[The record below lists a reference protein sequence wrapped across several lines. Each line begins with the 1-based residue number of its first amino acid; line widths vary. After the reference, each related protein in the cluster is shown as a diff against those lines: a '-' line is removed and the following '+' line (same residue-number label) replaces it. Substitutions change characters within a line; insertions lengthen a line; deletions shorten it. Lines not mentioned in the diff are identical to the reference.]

1 MLKYLRLILLP
12 FSFIYGLITTIR
24 NWLYDKGIM
33 KSVSFDIPV
42 ICVGNLAVGGSGKT
56 PATEYLVNLLS
67 GYKIAILSRGYGRK
81 TKGFILADEHAT
93 AATIGDEPMQ
103 YYNKFKQ
110 VTVAVCEN
118 RIKGI
123 SLLKEQ
129 HDIILL
135 DDAFQHRKVK
145 PGFNILLFEFD
156 KLNHFQFVLP
166 AGNLRETFDGVARA
180 DSVLVTKCPS
190 LSALNLKLA
199 VSHKFELT
207 TEQNLAFAGIAY
219 EKPVHLFNREVYSKT
234 IGGEIFLLTA
244 IANSKP
250 LVEYL
255 NKYPV
260 NLHHFKYTDHHNFTE
275 NEINRLVKAFE
286 QDPSPE
292 KIIITTEKDAQRLLN
307 NNLRDLLLNLPIYYL
322 PISMVVQEE
331 DKQTFDQKIL
341 NYVSSFRRF
350 S

>member
-12 FSFIYGLITTIR
+12 LSFIYGLVTTIR
-24 NWLYDKGIM
+24 NWLYDKGLL

-42 ICVGNLAVGGSGKT
+42 ISVGNLAVGGSGKT
-56 PATEYLVNLLS
+56 PATEYLVRLLS

-103 YYNKFKQ
+103 YYHKFKQ
-110 VTVAVCEN
+110 VTVAVCED

-135 DDAFQHRKVK
+135 DDAFQHRRVK
-145 PGFNILLFEFD
+145 PGFSILLFEFD
-156 KLNHFQFVLP
+156 KLSRFQFILP
-166 AGNLRETFDGVARA
+166 AGNLRETFDGVTRA
-180 DSVLVTKCPS
+180 DSVLVTKCPP
-190 LSALNLKLA
+190 LSSLNLKLA

-207 TEQNLAFAGIAY
+207 SHQNLAFAGIAY
-219 EKPVHLFNREVYSKT
+219 EKPVHLFKREVYNKS
-234 IGGEIFLLTA
+234 IGGEVFLLTA

-255 NKYPV
+255 NKFPV
-260 NLHHFKYTDHHNFTE
+260 NLHHFKYADHHNFTV

-286 QDPSPE
+286 QNPAQE

-307 NNLRDLLLNLPIYYL
+307 NNLRDLLLNLPVYCL

-341 NYVSSFRRF
+341 NYVASFRRF